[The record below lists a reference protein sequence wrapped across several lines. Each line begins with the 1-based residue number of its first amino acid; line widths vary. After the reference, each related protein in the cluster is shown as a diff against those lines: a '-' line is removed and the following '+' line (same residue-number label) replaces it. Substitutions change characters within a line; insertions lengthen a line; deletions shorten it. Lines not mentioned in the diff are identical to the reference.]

1 MLPKKAPQSNYILGV
16 WAGEQLA
23 SPAADE
29 DKLRRLV
36 QLLDRMFD
44 RCNETVA
51 ATPRHL
57 RCWLHTATLEGF
69 WPKPF
74 QLLGR
79 PKSQQRYQ
87 AFWKQFICFA
97 FRV

>member
-1 MLPKKAPQSNYILGV
+1 MAQQTQFENSQDSEWLRCTQWPAQFAGLSLEIIAATAVLPKKASRGDHVLGI

-44 RCNETVA
+44 HCNATVA
-51 ATPRHL
+51 ATSRHL
-57 RCWLHTATLEGF
+57 RC
-69 WPKPF
+69 
-74 QLLGR
+74 
-79 PKSQQRYQ
+79 
-87 AFWKQFICFA
+87 
-97 FRV
+97 